1 MTNERGLNETPEERA
16 ARIQAAKDRAL
27 AARRAREAGEA
38 PPAPAA
44 TAPAEAEAPVA
55 EAVIAAAPA
64 PVEDDRPRTAA
75 GTLKRDPNEPKKEA
89 PATPEER
96 RARVEAAKAAA
107 AAARAQREAGG
118 GAVAAGRPGATAQP
132 SPDEA
137 ADEAIAAAA
146 APVDDGDGRPR
157 TLKGTLKRDP
167 NEAKKEPPKTPEE
180 RAARV
185 AAAKAAAA
193 AAREAAKSRPA
204 AAAGAAPSVAAV
216 ARPAARGAAEDA
228 AFRQAFEAVTRPLP
242 GAAHPPL
249 RPIPAAA
256 AARPGALQELSWT
269 EAQEATV
276 AAFRQALDG
285 VQFEAVP
292 THTDALLII
301 DRADV
306 LAVMRA
312 AKEHPAL
319 EMKFLRCITGVDQ
332 MPEGIEVV
340 YGLKSLTTKHAVS
353 IKTLLPAHDPV
364 VDSVTSVWLG
374 ANWHER
380 ELMEM
385 FGVRCA
391 GHPDPRNLLLDED
404 MTIHPLLKAH
414 PLQDVE
420 LKQGVNVF

>member
-16 ARIQAAKDRAL
+16 ARIQAAKERAL
-27 AARRAREAGEA
+27 AARQARESGA
-38 PPAPAA
+38 PPPSPAA
-44 TAPAEAEAPVA
+44 AQPDPTAAPAETV
-55 EAVIAAAPA
+55 VAAAPA
-64 PVEDDRPRTAA
+64 PVDDDQPRTAG

-118 GAVAAGRPGATAQP
+118 GAAATARPGATAQP
-132 SPDEA
+132 APDEA
-137 ADEAIAAAA
+137 ADEGIAAAM
-146 APVDDGDGRPR
+146 VDTGDGLPR
-157 TLKGTLKRDP
+157 TAKGTLKRDP
-167 NEAKKEPPKTPEE
+167 NEPKKEPPKSPEE
-180 RAARV
+180 RAARI

-193 AAREAAKSRPA
+193 AAQEAAKSRPA
-204 AAAGAAPSVAAV
+204 AGAAAPTVAAV
-216 ARPAARGAAEDA
+216 ARPAARTGAEDA
-228 AFRQAFEAVTRPLP
+228 AFRKAFEAVTRPLP
-242 GAAHPPL
+242 GAAYPPL
-249 RPIPAAA
+249 KPIPAARA
-256 AARPGALQELSWT
+256 ERPGAVQELPWT
-269 EAQEATV
+269 AAQEATV
-276 AAFRQALDG
+276 AAFRAALPD
-285 VQFEAVP
+285 VEFEAVP
-292 THTDALLII
+292 THTDALLVI
-301 DRADV
+301 DRRD
-306 LAVMRA
+306 LLTVMRT

-319 EMKFLRCITGVDQ
+319 DMKFLRCVTGVDE
-332 MPEGIEVV
+332 MPRGIEVV
-340 YGLKSLTTKHAVS
+340 YSLKSLTTKHAVS
-353 IKTLLPAHDPV
+353 IKALAPAADPV
-364 VDSVTSVWLG
+364 VDSVAPIWLG